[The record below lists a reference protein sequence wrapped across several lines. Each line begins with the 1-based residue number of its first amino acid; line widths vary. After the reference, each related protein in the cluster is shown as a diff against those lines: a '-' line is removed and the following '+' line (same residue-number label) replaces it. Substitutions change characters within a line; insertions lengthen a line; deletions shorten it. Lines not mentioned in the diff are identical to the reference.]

1 MTLKGHSHF
10 HIFYHWPVFRSSSV
24 LSAVSH
30 PIVVSAAW
38 KLAINVFPPWQLL
51 PSGAMDGVKFLE

>member
-1 MTLKGHSHF
+1 
-10 HIFYHWPVFRSSSV
+10 VFRSSSV